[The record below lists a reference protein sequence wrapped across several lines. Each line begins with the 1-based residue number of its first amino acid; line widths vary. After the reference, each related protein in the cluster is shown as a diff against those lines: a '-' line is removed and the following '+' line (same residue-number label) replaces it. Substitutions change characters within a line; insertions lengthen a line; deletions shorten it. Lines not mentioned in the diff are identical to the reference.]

1 MLPNDASEDFDTVI
15 QNPAHY
21 YRLPS
26 EIPEDPRLTRAEQIR
41 LLEEWQIDIN
51 NKLAADEEGMTPAHA
66 RESANDAV
74 IIEKIAQALRQID
87 GGDKKSGGL
96 MIAIKRMWQRI

>member
-1 MLPNDASEDFDTVI
+1 MLSNDASEDFDTVI

-51 NKLAADEEGMTPAHA
+51 
-66 RESANDAV
+66 
-74 IIEKIAQALRQID
+74 
-87 GGDKKSGGL
+87 
-96 MIAIKRMWQRI
+96 